1 MHRLILRLAAFLT
14 ASPALEFDCGK
25 LNDGHSPLTG

>member
-1 MHRLILRLAAFLT
+1 MPRLIVMLAAFLT
-14 ASPALEFDCGK
+14 ASPALQLDCGK